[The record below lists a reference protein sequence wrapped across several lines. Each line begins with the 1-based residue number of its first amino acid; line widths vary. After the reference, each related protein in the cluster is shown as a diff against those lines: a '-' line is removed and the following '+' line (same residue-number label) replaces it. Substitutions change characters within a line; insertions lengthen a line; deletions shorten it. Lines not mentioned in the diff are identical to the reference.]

1 MLKTINV
8 SSVLSTFNLFSILQ
22 ALILNLFYVKK
33 KKEEE
38 ILQPGAM
45 TPTVSCSFLL
55 TLVYKVS

>member
-1 MLKTINV
+1 MLKTINA

-33 KKEEE
+33 KKKEEE

-45 TPTVSCSFLL
+45 ILTVSCSFLWD
-55 TLVYKVS
+55 SCI